1 MAGFS
6 QDLGTPGA
14 SYIFQFFCGSQ
25 QPVGALPVK
34 SSSLQLG
41 SSVHDIAHHTVPP
54 AAKTSPSPPALL
66 RVSEQARP
74 QPMLGVSQQQ
84 GLPPGNWEDDVQCVK
99 PPAANE
105 REVRRS
111 RSRFRRRQ
119 QKLPDN
125 ADVPHEASP
134 TVKIQPPPGDFL
146 IRSVLSSVPRASVP
160 APIEAPPG
168 KFGENARAFS
178 ASAIANPTQLEPLPG
193 NLCKVPAARSLPL
206 PVPPPPPPLLATVS
220 APSASIA
227 PTSGLRTEHQTRLT
241 PIVLRERADSV
252 RLQVKAA
259 PPLPEWAAY
268 RTSADHCLQLAVSS
282 KTDKDVNACKF
293 SDSVCDMQ
301 VFDSAFLSSVHDLQ
315 HATMRLGPSDTFPSD
330 QPLTAFMAYL
340 FLVLH
345 LRMNRYAERWLLFR
359 YCDLRSKQSRKSA
372 VRMYVRTWD
381 SISFDAVEQT
391 ISFLLRLFAEPPP
404 PQSMQFS
411 LLQSFARMLQASG
424 CPFRGFAWILCF
436 SHNGLF
442 CKTFSQQY
450 MIFYMCRIV
459 LHLD

>member
-1 MAGFS
+1 M
-6 QDLGTPGA
+6 
-14 SYIFQFFCGSQ
+14 
-25 QPVGALPVK
+25 K

-74 QPMLGVSQQQ
+74 QPVLGDSQQQ

-119 QKLPDN
+119 QKLSDN

-146 IRSVLSSVPRASVP
+146 IRSVSPSVPRALVP

-178 ASAIANPTQLEPLPG
+178 ASAKANPAQLEPPPG

-220 APSASIA
+220 APSAS
-227 PTSGLRTEHQTRLT
+227 
-241 PIVLRERADSV
+241 D
-252 RLQVKAA
+252 
-259 PPLPEWAAY
+259 
-268 RTSADHCLQLAVSS
+268 
-282 KTDKDVNACKF
+282 
-293 SDSVCDMQ
+293 
-301 VFDSAFLSSVHDLQ
+301 
-315 HATMRLGPSDTFPSD
+315 
-330 QPLTAFMAYL
+330 
-340 FLVLH
+340 
-345 LRMNRYAERWLLFR
+345 
-359 YCDLRSKQSRKSA
+359 
-372 VRMYVRTWD
+372 
-381 SISFDAVEQT
+381 
-391 ISFLLRLFAEPPP
+391 
-404 PQSMQFS
+404 
-411 LLQSFARMLQASG
+411 
-424 CPFRGFAWILCF
+424 
-436 SHNGLF
+436 
-442 CKTFSQQY
+442 
-450 MIFYMCRIV
+450 
-459 LHLD
+459 